1 ITIAFTLRFNSQE
14 AFSRAFKEI
23 YNFPPGQYRKLMKI
37 FRLEGEN
44 GMEHQEIK
52 GWMLSGTNIELYEAK
67 LDTQVFHSGK
77 QSAVLYSTGENSEEQ
92 FATLMQEFQSAVYNG
107 KRVRLSCYL
116 KSENATKCGAW
127 MRIDNA
133 SSDPIQFDNMDSR
146 AISGTTE
153 WNHYAIVLDVPPESM
168 SIHFGVL
175 LIGKGK
181 VWMDGFRFDEVD
193 LNVPLTNMLSK
204 ERLPKQPSNL
214 SFTE

>member
-1 ITIAFTLRFNSQE
+1 
-14 AFSRAFKEI
+14 
-23 YNFPPGQYRKLMKI
+23 
-37 FRLEGEN
+37 
-44 GMEHQEIK
+44 MEHQEIK